1 MLAAKDLIRRSK
13 TALKGAAAT
22 AALILVAGAVTLA
35 PERAREQDEA
45 AVWRSLAAAYLESG
59 DALEWDAP
67 AQLINASFTTETG
80 AEFGAAVLT
89 RSLDDLRSFDADHL
103 QRARLNARERQCLA
117 EAIYYEARGESFA
130 GQLAVAEVVLNRVR
144 HRAYPETVC
153 GVVYQGSERVT
164 GCQFSF
170 TCDGSLE
177 RAAQGRAWRRAELVA
192 DHALMGF
199 ARPMTRYATHYHTTE
214 VDPVWN
220 ASLVQTRRIGA
231 HIFYRIPSPSE
242 RRILREREA

>member
-1 MLAAKDLIRRSK
+1 MLAAKDLIRRSR

-22 AALILVAGAVTLA
+22 AALIFVAGAVTLA

-59 DALEWDAP
+59 DVLEWDAP
-67 AQLINASFTTETG
+67 AQLVAASYTVAPDTEM
-80 AEFGAAVLT
+80 GAAVVT
-89 RSLDDLRSFDADHL
+89 RSLDDLRSFDAGHL

-177 RAAQGRAWRRAELVA
+177 RTAQGRAWAPRRAGGRSCA
-192 DHALMGF
+192 DGVCPADDAVGHALSHHAGRSGLERLAGADAAHRCAHF
-199 ARPMTRYATHYHTTE
+199 LPHSQ
-214 VDPVWN
+214 PV
-220 ASLVQTRRIGA
+220 
-231 HIFYRIPSPSE
+231 
-242 RRILREREA
+242 

>member
-1 MLAAKDLIRRSK
+1 MLAAKDLIRRSR

-22 AALILVAGAVTLA
+22 AALVFVAGAVTLA

-59 DALEWDAP
+59 DAMEWDAP
-67 AQLINASFTTETG
+67 AQLVAASYTVAPDTEMG
-80 AEFGAAVLT
+80 SAVVT
-89 RSLDDLRSFDADHL
+89 RSLDDLRSFDAGHL

-130 GQLAVAEVVLNRVR
+130 GQLAVAEVVLNR
-144 HRAYPETVC
+144 
-153 GVVYQGSERVT
+153 G
-164 GCQFSF
+164 QFSF

-177 RAAQGRAWRRAELVA
+177 RTAQGRAWRRAELVA

-199 ARPMTRYATHYHTTE
+199 ARPMTRSATHYHTTE

>member
-1 MLAAKDLIRRSK
+1 MLAAKDLIRRSR

-22 AALILVAGAVTLA
+22 AALVFVAGAVTLA

-59 DALEWDAP
+59 DVLEWDAP
-67 AQLINASFTTETG
+67 AQLITASYTTAPETEMGG
-80 AEFGAAVLT
+80 AVVT
-89 RSLDDLRSFDADHL
+89 RSLEDLRSFDAGHL

-199 ARPMTRYATHYHTTE
+199 ARPMTRSATHYHTTE

>member
-1 MLAAKDLIRRSK
+1 MLAAKDLVRRSK
-13 TALKGAAAT
+13 TALKGAASA

-45 AVWRSLAAAYLESG
+45 AVWRSLAAAYLQSG

-67 AQLINASFTTETG
+67 VQLINASFTVTPD
-80 AEFGAAVLT
+80 AEFGPAVLT
-89 RSLDDLRSFDADHL
+89 RSLDDLRSFDAEHL

-144 HRAYPETVC
+144 HRAYPDTVC
-153 GVVYQGSERVT
+153 GVVYQGADRVT

-170 TCDGSLE
+170 TCDGSME
-177 RAAQGRAWRRAELVA
+177 RAAQGRAWRRAELMA

-199 ARPMTRYATHYHTTE
+199 ARPLTRSATHFHTIQ

-220 ASLVQTRRIGA
+220 SSLVQTRRIGA

-242 RRILREREA
+242 RRILNEREA

>member
-1 MLAAKDLIRRSK
+1 MLAAKDLIRRTR

-22 AALILVAGAVTLA
+22 AALVLVAGAVTLA

-45 AVWRSLAAAYLESG
+45 AVWRSLAVAYLQAG
-59 DALEWDAP
+59 DALEWEAP
-67 AQLINASFTTETG
+67 AELVSASFT
-80 AEFGAAVLT
+80 AAPEAASGDGIVT
-89 RSLDDLRSFDADHL
+89 RSLDDLRSFDASHL

-153 GVVYQGSERVT
+153 GVVYQGSDRHT

-170 TCDGSLE
+170 TCDGSME
-177 RAAQGRAWRRAELVA
+177 RTAQGRALRRAELVA

-199 ARPMTRYATHYHTTE
+199 ARPMTRSATHYHTIA

-220 ASLVQTRRIGA
+220 DSLVQTRRIGA

-242 RRILREREA
+242 RRILNEREA